1 MKQQSL
7 RSILGATTTPLASIF
22 GSGFL
27 VIVPILAATVGSW
40 SVIAMAGICGLAY
53 AVGWVIRHNIRH
65 AEPLLAANPPEAT
78 LAFERGSDLALVL
91 AYVVS
96 VSLYLH
102 IMSAFVLGGIG
113 LDTRLNENLVATAT
127 IAIIVVIGGICGLKK
142 LEALEQWGLYI
153 TLLIILLLLGGFA
166 KYTLA
171 AAGSATGLILPK
183 AGTASAWETVTV
195 LAGTLIVVQ
204 GFETTRYLGKVYDA
218 QTRISAS
225 RWAQILATVVYIVF
239 VGLAL
244 PVVYNLHGQYDDN
257 SLIQLAAFA
266 AGILVIPLVVA
277 AALSQF
283 SAAVADTLAAAGNLE
298 EVTHQHFKEK
308 YAYLWIGG
316 AAIALTWS
324 ADTYQLLAIASRSFA
339 FYYLLQCLVGISVS
353 KSRVQQCCMAVVA
366 AVLGFITIFAV
377 PVG

>member
-1 MKQQSL
+1 
-7 RSILGATTTPLASIF
+7 
-22 GSGFL
+22 
-27 VIVPILAATVGSW
+27 
-40 SVIAMAGICGLAY
+40 MAGICGLAY

>member
-1 MKQQSL
+1 MRQPSL

-27 VIVPILAATVGSW
+27 VIVPILATAVGSW
-40 SVIAMAGICGLAY
+40 SVIAMAGICALAY
-53 AVGWVIRHNIRH
+53 AVGWVIRHNIRR

-102 IMSAFVLGGIG
+102 IMSAFVLGGLG
-113 LDTRLNENLVATAT
+113 LDTRLNENLLATAMIT
-127 IAIIVVIGGICGLKK
+127 IIVIIGVLLGLKK
-142 LEALEQWGLYI
+142 LEALEQWALYI
-153 TLLIILLLLGGFA
+153 TLLIIVLLLGGFA
-166 KYTLA
+166 RYTLA
-171 AAGSATGLILPK
+171 AAASATGLIFPK
-183 AGTASAWETVTV
+183 ANTISAWETITM
-195 LAGTLIVVQ
+195 LAGTLVVVQ
-204 GFETTRYLGKVYDA
+204 GFETTRYLGQVYDS
-218 QTRISAS
+218 QTRIRAS
-225 RWAQILATVVYIVF
+225 RWAQIIATVVYLLF

-244 PVVYNLHGQYDDN
+244 PVVYNLDGQYDDN

-266 AGILVIPLVVA
+266 AGILVIPLVIA
-277 AALSQF
+277 ATLSQL

-298 EVTHQHFKEK
+298 EVTHQHFKQK

-353 KSRVQQCCMAVVA
+353 HSRVQQWGMTVVA
-366 AVLGFITIFAV
+366 AILGFITIFAV

>member
-1 MKQQSL
+1 VKQQSL

>member
-1 MKQQSL
+1 VKQQSL

-40 SVIAMAGICGLAY
+40 SVAAMAGICTLAY

-65 AEPLLAANPPEAT
+65 AEPLLAATPPEAT

-113 LDTRLNENLVATAT
+113 LDTGLNESLLATAA

-142 LEALEQWGLYI
+142 LETLEQWGLYI
-153 TLLIILLLLGGFA
+153 TLFIVLLLIGGFA

-171 AAGSATGLILPK
+171 AAGSAAGLILPK
-183 AGTASAWETVTV
+183 ADTASAWETITV

-204 GFETTRYLGKVYDA
+204 GFETTRYLGEVYDA
-218 QTRISAS
+218 RTRISAS
-225 RWAQILATVVYIVF
+225 RWAQIIATVVYIVF
-239 VGLAL
+239 VGFAL

-353 KSRVQQCCMAVVA
+353 NSRVQQCCMAVIA
-366 AVLGFITIFAV
+366 AILGFITIFAV